1 VSELPGR
8 RDERYF
14 EDYVPGSV
22 YEYGSAEVDEASII
36 AFARAFDPQPIH
48 IDPKAAAEGP
58 FGGLIA
64 SGWQTTALMTRLFV
78 DNYLSSVASLGGPG
92 ADEVRFLHPVRPGD
106 TLRLRVT
113 VLEARRS
120 KSKPDRGVLR
130 SMAEMINQDDV
141 TVLRMTVINFLSVR
155 DAAS

>member
-1 VSELPGR
+1 VSELPGQL
-8 RDERYF
+8 DERYF
-14 EDYVPGSV
+14 EDYVPGST
-22 YEYGSAEVDEASII
+22 YEYGSVEVDEASII
-36 AFARAFDPQPIH
+36 AFAQAFDPQPIH

-64 SGWQTTALMTRLFV
+64 SGWHTTGLMTRLFV

-92 ADEVRFLHPVRPGD
+92 ADEVRFLQPVRPGD

-120 KSKPDRGVLR
+120 KSKPDRGVLQTL
-130 SMAEMINQDDV
+130 SEMINQDDV
-141 TVLRMTVINFLSVR
+141 IVLRMTVINFLSVR